1 MDRDVVAMIDSGLTG
16 AQVARRLGVSR
27 ERVRQRYKRA
37 TGLGLPRVS
46 TREPRTIEWLRA
58 RTIETETGCW
68 EWSRRKNPVTGYG
81 QTCEGDRVL
90 GAHRV
95 AWTIAN
101 GAIPDGLWVL
111 HTCDNRP
118 CCNPDHLYLGDAL
131 QNADDR
137 DSRGRGWW
145 QKGD

>member
-1 MDRDVVAMIDSGLTG
+1 MDRDVVALIDSGMTG
-16 AQVARRLGVSR
+16 AEASRHLGISR

-58 RTIETETGCW
+58 RTTETETGCW
-68 EWSRRKNPVTGYG
+68 EWSGRKNPDTGYG
-81 QTCEGDRVL
+81 QTREGDRVV

-95 AWTIAN
+95 AWAIAN
-101 GAIPDGLWVL
+101 GAIPGGLWVL

-131 QNADDR
+131 KNADDR

-145 QKGD
+145 QRGD